1 MKRLLTVPIMKLAWS
16 KPVMDAEALPG
27 ALPTR
32 CILRNCML
40 AMALSDG
47 SNEPILYSMIC
58 TCVVSVGCSGVRW
71 SDVHLVHSGG
81 HEEGWH

>member
-16 KPVMDAEALPG
+16 KPVTHAEALPG

-32 CILRNCML
+32 CVPRNCTL

-47 SNEPILYSMIC
+47 SNEPISYGVIC
-58 TCVVSVGCSGVRW
+58 THAVSAGR
-71 SDVHLVHSGG
+71 GG
-81 HEEGWH
+81 AR